1 MILTQML
8 DRKQFEETR
17 HKIDSME
24 ESRSI
29 YDNNKE
35 LAIK

>member
-17 HKIDSME
+17 HEIASME
-24 ESRSI
+24 ESRFI
-29 YDNNKE
+29 HDNNKE